1 MHFLGKIIYWTL
13 SSRRQIE
20 VLQQQIRDTEWASIA
35 EFIPNGSKFLD
46 VGCGAGYAMQSAEE
60 EKFCST
66 TGIDPD
72 PGAHGVGRYENS
84 RIRKEFKIIQGFS
97 ENLPFEDETFDVVY
111 SSHVLEHVNDE
122 GKTLSEIN
130 RVLKKSGVLIIGM
143 PTSTMAIVN
152 LFSQFI
158 FTTHIKI
165 YEFFRFIHKK
175 GHLKRFISIIRIT
188 SHSAPKASSI
198 WYDIL
203 NYRCRNWQ
211 KLISKDFEIQE
222 EISPLLYPYPDYK
235 QLFKPRKFKKLGS
248 SIFFICKKK

>member
-1 MHFLGKIIYWTL
+1 MHFLGKIIYSTF
-13 SSRRQIE
+13 SSRKHIE
-20 VLQQQIRDTEWASIA
+20 ALQQNIRDIEWASIA
-35 EFIPNGSKFLD
+35 EYIPEKSKFLD
-46 VGCGAGYAMQSAEE
+46 VGCGAGYAMQSAQE

-198 WYDIL
+198 WYDIV
-203 NYRCRNWQ
+203 NYRNKRWEN
-211 KLISKDFEIQE
+211 LISRDFKIEKTIF
-222 EISPLLYPYPDYK
+222 PLLYPYPDYI
-235 QLFKPRKFKKLGS
+235 QLFKPRKMKKLGS
-248 SIFFICKKK
+248 SIFFICIKK